1 MLVLLLNHLRPML
14 LPDYLKS
21 ELGRVD
27 IVVDYLLELWRLGQ
41 VQLHTQEAIAVVGQR
56 VE

>member
-14 LPDYLKS
+14 LPDYLKP

-41 VQLHTQEAIAVVGQR
+41 VELHAQEAVAVVGQR

>member
-14 LPDYLKS
+14 LPDYLEP

-27 IVVDYLLELWRLGQ
+27 IVVDYLLELRRLGQ
-41 VQLHTQEAIAVVGQR
+41 VELHTQEAVAVVGQR